1 MARNSEDLDT
11 MMRSL
16 VDDRIDEI
24 SSGSDKGS
32 DPGPIDDEEQIEGL
46 FSRCSS
52 QEGYYGKVYRKFPV
66 PAEFGS
72 RPVFL
77 VDLPQPE
84 AIDDIESELLRLG
97 QANLWPDGLYEVKL
111 FKRGESGVRK
121 ARRMALQFPKPGS
134 AAAMGTSAPPINP
147 FETLTQTAKVIKEL
161 QGASAPNNPIPS
173 ASPEAILTAVTE
185 AYKAGIEVSRG
196 NGNGENKIFEIIKAV
211 KELAPPPEPP
221 KSPNLLELV
230 QALGAL
236 SKHNN
241 PPPLPQEDF
250 FDKLIKLKAAGFLG
264 SESPKEDATAKALDM
279 LGSIIP
285 LVQNLSG
292 GGGGG
297 DNTSTAIE
305 LIRQLAPQAG
315 KIIENVTGTIN
326 NAIGLKAKA
335 MSSMS
340 QTPSMEY
347 APYSEP
353 SRAVVPVQPS
363 YMDPYK
369 PSDMNSDYH
378 GAPITITPGETI
390 PVQPNSPTISPEE
403 EAMFGFFRK
412 FRSAIESS
420 DPKFYPELKS
430 VLQGVVPPDTFTQ
443 IVEGTVP
450 VSAISDKIRPYGGEF
465 FSLPPAQKYM
475 QDFIGWMQSNEI
487 TGACKQCSDEYIYDT
502 LEQIAVDNVCMS
514 CGGEIAPKG

>member
-1 MARNSEDLDT
+1 MARNSEDLDS

-134 AAAMGTSAPPINP
+134 ASATGASTPTINP

-161 QGASAPNNPIPS
+161 QGASAPNNQAPS
-173 ASPEAILTAVTE
+173 ASPEAILAAVTE
-185 AYKAGIEVSRG
+185 AYKAGIEVSKG

-241 PPPLPQEDF
+241 PPVSQNQDDF

-264 SESPKEDATAKALDM
+264 SDTPKEDSTAKALEM

-285 LVQNLSG
+285 LVQTLG

-335 MSSMS
+335 MSSVS
-340 QTPSMEY
+340 QGGPMEY
-347 APYSEP
+347 IPYPEP

-369 PSDMNSDYH
+369 PSDVNSDFSV
-378 GAPITITPGETI
+378 PLTITPGETI
-390 PVQPNSPTISPEE
+390 PVQPVSPTISPEE
-403 EAMFGFFRK
+403 EAMFGFFKK
-412 FRSAIESS
+412 FRLAIESNDS
-420 DPKFYPELKS
+420 SFYPELRG
-430 VLQGVVPPDTFTQ
+430 VLQGIVPPDVFTQ

-450 VSAISDKIRPYGGEF
+450 VAMISDKIRPYGGEF

-475 QDFIGWMQSNEI
+475 QDFIGWMQSNEV
-487 TGACKQCSDEYIYDT
+487 TGKCKQCGDEYIYDS
-502 LEQIAVDNVCMS
+502 LEQIKSDNKCNS
-514 CGGEIAPKG
+514 CGGEVVAKA